1 MPSLSAGNLF
11 ELFGELFG
19 KLFELFELFC
29 ELFEL
34 FGELFEL
41 FGELFELFELFGEL
55 FELFGE
61 LFELFWNP
69 KGPVKANL
77 TNAGFPL
84 LLSIP
89 PWESHCGATQKGA
102 EGSSL
107 KGSYGSLETPG
118 VSGDPKGHLGA
129 PRNPSG
135 LLGPLGAS
143 VGSKA
148 L

>member
-29 ELFEL
+29 
-34 FGELFEL
+34 
-41 FGELFELFELFGEL
+41 ELFELFGEL

-118 VSGDPKGHLGA
+118 VSGDPEGHLGA